1 MRTVFHCMWL
11 VVLLVVPF
19 VSGMAASP
27 EVDEFEILMDKIRMD
42 FVHNPSIESALSKY
56 NPADGSFTDIDYSRT
71 DRTNWEPLI
80 HIDRISDFVFA
91 YTNEE
96 NKYFQDEALYDK
108 IVAAL
113 EYWYRRNPNCS
124 NWWYNQIAEPQKT
137 GVLLI
142 QMRAGKKQIPSIWK
156 TGRCNG

>member
-1 MRTVFHCMWL
+1 
-11 VVLLVVPF
+11 
-19 VSGMAASP
+19 
-27 EVDEFEILMDKIRMD
+27 MD

-113 EYWYRRNPNCS
+113 EYWYGVIRIAVIGGTTRLPN
-124 NWWYNQIAEPQKT
+124 
-137 GVLLI
+137 
-142 QMRAGKKQIPSIWK
+142 RKKQVYF
-156 TGRCNG
+156 

>member
-1 MRTVFHCMWL
+1 
-11 VVLLVVPF
+11 
-19 VSGMAASP
+19 
-27 EVDEFEILMDKIRMD
+27 MD

-142 QMRAGKKQIPSIWK
+142 QMRAGKSKYHLIWK
-156 TGRCNG
+156 TGRCIG

>member
-71 DRTNWEPLI
+71 DRTNWEPLF
-80 HIDRISDFVFA
+80 ISIVFLIL
-91 YTNEE
+91 
-96 NKYFQDEALYDK
+96 F
-108 IVAAL
+108 
-113 EYWYRRNPNCS
+113 
-124 NWWYNQIAEPQKT
+124 
-137 GVLLI
+137 LLI
-142 QMRAGKKQIPSIWK
+142 RMRK
-156 TGRCNG
+156 

>member
-80 HIDRISDFVFA
+80 HIDRISDLF
-91 YTNEE
+91 
-96 NKYFQDEALYDK
+96 
-108 IVAAL
+108 
-113 EYWYRRNPNCS
+113 
-124 NWWYNQIAEPQKT
+124 
-137 GVLLI
+137 LLI
-142 QMRAGKKQIPSIWK
+142 RMRKINIFRMRRFMIRLLQLLNIGIGVIRIAVIGGTTRLPNRKKQVYF
-156 TGRCNG
+156 